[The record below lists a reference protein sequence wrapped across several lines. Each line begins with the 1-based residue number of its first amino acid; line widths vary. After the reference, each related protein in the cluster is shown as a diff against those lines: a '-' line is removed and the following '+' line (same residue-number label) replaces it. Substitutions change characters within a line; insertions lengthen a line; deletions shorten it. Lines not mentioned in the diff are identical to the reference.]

1 MRKHALIFALAL
13 LLRTTVWT
21 SEAWAGEAP
30 LLPPSFSGW
39 HKVAKGAVTSTDPA
53 AASPENA
60 ALLKEYGFADVE
72 AANFVRGKRT
82 VRITATRFA
91 DASGAYGAFSLATQ
105 PQPQPESEPEP
116 EPKPRPEKIGDQA
129 VFSASR
135 VVFYR
140 GNILVEAQIEAQAQA
155 KAEAKAKARPGAAL
169 PSSSELEV
177 LARTLPPIQG
187 NRSALPTLPGY
198 LPRQSLEADTE
209 RYIIG
214 PVALE
219 RAGVPLPARLVDFGK
234 DAEVVAAKYKSSLG
248 QASLTLIE
256 YPTPQIAAEQIRA
269 MQAQSASLPGGPFY
283 FKRTGPIV
291 AAVNG
296 QVPSTEAES
305 LLASVNYHADITLNQ
320 STKPNRKDNAAEF
333 LVGLIMLTAAVV
345 LFAFV
350 FGFFFGGLKVA
361 MARMFPNSV
370 LDRTHAGEFIRL
382 NLR

>member
-1 MRKHALIFALAL
+1 MGASYRKPMRKHALIFALAL
-13 LLRTTVWT
+13 LLRPVV
-21 SEAWAGEAP
+21 WAGEAP
-30 LLPPSFSGW
+30 LLPPSFGGW
-39 HKVAKGAVTSTDPA
+39 HKAAQNIVSSTDSA

-60 ALLKEYGFADVE
+60 ALLKEYGFASVE
-72 AANFVRGKRT
+72 AANFVRGKHT

-105 PQPQPESEPEP
+105 PEM
-116 EPKPRPEKIGDQA
+116 RPEKIGDQA
-129 VFSASR
+129 VSSASR

-140 GNILVEAQIEAQAQA
+140 GNILLEAQIEAE
-155 KAEAKAKARPGAAL
+155 AESKSKLGAAL
-169 PSSSELEV
+169 PSSSELEA
-177 LARTLPPIQG
+177 LAKTLPPIQG

-198 LPRQSLEADTE
+198 LPRQSLEANTD
-209 RYIIG
+209 RYIMG
-214 PVALE
+214 PLALE
-219 RAGVPLPARLVDFGK
+219 RAAVPLPARLVDFGK
-234 DAEVVAAKYKSSLG
+234 DAEVVLAKYKSSLG
-248 QASLTLIE
+248 EASLTLIE

-269 MQAQSASLPGGPFY
+269 MQAQAASLPGGPFY

-305 LLASVNYHADITLNQ
+305 LLASVNYHAEITLNQ

-333 LVGLIMLTAAVV
+333 LVGLIMLTVVVV
-345 LFAFV
+345 LFAFM

-370 LDRTHAGEFIRL
+370 LDRTHAGEIIRL

>member
-1 MRKHALIFALAL
+1 MRKYAFIFALAL
-13 LLRTTVWT
+13 LLRPSVWT

-39 HKVAKGAVTSTDPA
+39 HKAAQNAISSTDPA
-53 AASPENA
+53 AASPANA
-60 ALLKEYGFADVE
+60 ALLKEFGFANVE

-105 PQPQPESEPEP
+105 PQPEQKMSS
-116 EPKPRPEKIGDQA
+116 EKIGDQA
-129 VFSASR
+129 VSSGSR
-135 VVFYR
+135 VIFYR
-140 GNILVEAQIEAQAQA
+140 GNILVEAQIEAE
-155 KAEAKAKARPGAAL
+155 AEAKPGAAL
-169 PSSSELEV
+169 PSSSELQA
-177 LARTLPPIQG
+177 LAKTLPGIQG

-198 LPRQSLEADTE
+198 LPRQSLQANTD
-209 RYIIG
+209 RYIMG

-219 RAGVPLPARLVDFGK
+219 RAGVPLPASLVDFGK
-234 DAEVVAAKYKSSLG
+234 GAEVVLAKYKSSLG
-248 QASLTLIE
+248 EASLTLIE
-256 YPTPQIAAEQIRA
+256 YPTPQMAAERIRA
-269 MQAQSASLPGGPFY
+269 MQAQAASLPGGPFY

-305 LLASVNYHADITLNQ
+305 LLASVNYHADITMNQ
-320 STKPNRKDNAAEF
+320 STKPNPKDNAGQF
-333 LVGLIMLTAAVV
+333 MVGLIMLTAVVV
-345 LFAFV
+345 LFAFM

-361 MARMFPNSV
+361 MARMFPNTV
-370 LDRTHAGEFIRL
+370 LDRTHAGEIIRL

>member
-1 MRKHALIFALAL
+1 MGASYRKTMKKYAFIFALAL
-13 LLRTTVWT
+13 LLRPVV
-21 SEAWAGEAP
+21 WAGEAP
-30 LLPPSFSGW
+30 LLPPSFGGW
-39 HKVAKGAVTSTDPA
+39 HKAAQNVISSTDPA

-60 ALLKEYGFADVE
+60 ALLKEYGFANVE
-72 AANFVRGKRT
+72 AANYVHGKRT

-105 PQPQPESEPEP
+105 PEM
-116 EPKPRPEKIGDQA
+116 RPEKIGDLA
-129 VFSASR
+129 VSSASR

-140 GNILVEAQIEAQAQA
+140 GNIMLEAESAQA
-155 KAEAKAKARPGAAL
+155 GAL
-169 PSSSELEV
+169 PSSSQ
-177 LARTLPPIQG
+177 LAALAETLPPIQG
-187 NRSALPTLPGY
+187 YRAVLPKLPDY
-198 LPRQSLEADTE
+198 LPQQSLRANTE
-209 RYIIG
+209 RYIMG
-214 PVALE
+214 PLALE
-219 RAGVPLPARLVDFGK
+219 RAGVPLPASLVDFGK
-234 DAEVVAAKYKSSLG
+234 DAEVEAAKYKSSLG
-248 QASLTLIE
+248 EASLTLIK

-269 MQAQSASLPGGPFY
+269 LQAATLPGGPFY

-305 LLASVNYHADITLNQ
+305 LLASVNYHAEITMNQ

-345 LFAFV
+345 LFAFM

-361 MARMFPNSV
+361 VARMFPNTV
-370 LDRTHAGEFIRL
+370 LDRTHAGEIIRL